1 MVKPLCSYTVCQ
13 VVTLRD
19 VGFSWSKI
27 QKQLKLKSRSSAQYA
42 YNRYLKNNSFE
53 AQKSSGRPPKLS
65 KKNQKKV
72 SCRCFERS
80 QKPHWS
86 EFVWLITLSL
96 ATIQFPEVK
105 LDEFSKNMAFFQ
117 EMLQKKSV

>member
-1 MVKPLCSYTVCQ
+1 MVKPFCSYTVCQ

-27 QKQLKLKSRSSAQYA
+27 QKQLKLKPRSSAQYA

-65 KKNQKKV
+65 KKIRKKV
-72 SCRCFERS
+72 SCRCFGR
-80 QKPHWS
+80 
-86 EFVWLITLSL
+86 FVWHITLSL
-96 ATIQFPEVK
+96 ATIQFPEVQ
-105 LDEFSKNMAFFQ
+105 LDEFSKKYSVFLRNAA
-117 EMLQKKSV
+117 KKSV